1 MDIHEYQAKEIL
13 ARFDVPVPRGGL
25 AYSPEQAS
33 YRAMEIGG
41 AAWVAKAQVHSGG
54 RGEAGGVKL
63 CRSDHE
69 VADVANS
76 LFGRRLV
83 TRQSGPAGNVV
94 FRVYVEEATDI
105 ARELYFGIVLDRRT
119 EKVVVV
125 ASAQGGMEIEEL
137 AESDPGALVRTPI
150 EPALGF
156 LEFQAREV
164 AFALGLEPKQIAQ
177 ASRIF
182 HGAYRA
188 FRDLDATLLEINPL
202 VVTGE
207 GSLVALDA
215 KMSFDDNALFRHP
228 EISELR
234 DHSQEDARESHAADR
249 GLSYVGLDGDIG
261 CMINGA
267 GLAMATMDM
276 IKLAGG
282 EPANFLD
289 IGGGAS
295 PERVLKAFRAVLRD
309 SNVKA
314 MLVNIFAGINRC
326 DWVADGIVSAF
337 KEIDVEIP
345 VVVRL
350 AGTHV
355 EQGRRIVRDSGL
367 PIVTATTLAE
377 AARQVVAAVRPSAGA
392 VGAGSVPSPDERITD
407 NSGA

>member
-1 MDIHEYQAKEIL
+1 VDIHEYQAKEIL
-13 ARFDVPVPRGGL
+13 ARFGVPVPRGGL
-25 AYSPEQAS
+25 VYSPEQAS
-33 YRAMEIGG
+33 YRATEIGG

-69 VADVANS
+69 VADVANN

-83 TRQSGPAGNVV
+83 TRQSGPAGKPV
-94 FRVYVEEATDI
+94 FRIYVEEATDI

-119 EKVVVV
+119 EKVMVI
-125 ASAQGGMEIEEL
+125 ASAEGGMEIEEV
-137 AESDPGALVRTPI
+137 AESNPDSLVRTPI

-156 LEFQAREV
+156 LEFQAREI
-164 AFALGLEPKQIAQ
+164 AFALGLEPRRIAQ
-177 ASRIF
+177 ASRVF
-182 HGAYRA
+182 RGAYRA
-188 FRDLDATLLEINPL
+188 FRDLDATMLEINPM
-202 VVTGE
+202 VVTGD
-207 GSLVALDA
+207 GALVALDA

-295 PERVLKAFRAVLRD
+295 PERVLKAFRAVLQD
-309 SNVKA
+309 GNVKA

-326 DWVADGIVSAF
+326 DWVAEGIVSAF

-355 EQGRRIVRDSGL
+355 EQGQQILRESGL
-367 PIVTATTLAE
+367 PIITADTLAE
-377 AARQVVAAVRPSAGA
+377 AAEKAVRAAAAAGTPTSA
-392 VGAGSVPSPDERITD
+392 VGT
-407 NSGA
+407 GA